1 MVDLDQHAYQT
12 SVIIGGHV
20 FKGILYDQGP
30 AVHQSCYSTSASA
43 PDQPHLPPPSS
54 SYQLIN
60 PFNAFI
66 PAGKH
71 YFQNLSS

>member
-30 AVHQSCYSTSASA
+30 AVHQSYYSTSASA

-54 SYQLIN
+54 SYQFIN